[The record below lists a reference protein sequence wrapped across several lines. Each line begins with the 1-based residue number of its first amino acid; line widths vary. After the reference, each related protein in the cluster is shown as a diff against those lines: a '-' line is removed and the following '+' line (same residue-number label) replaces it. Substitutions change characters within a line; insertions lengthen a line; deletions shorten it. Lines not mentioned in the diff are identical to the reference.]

1 MYLPKDREVESA
13 LWPVWVNPIFRSSLS
28 TFWSSLGGFSTL
40 RFRSLYLHF
49 PLSPIPALFHHVS
62 LQFLGF
68 SNPVALFYPLLNEED
83 AEGSVR
89 PCPHPSLSFPSCGNN
104 PSARISTD
112 FLSPRTEPDPSH
124 PWDLLWD
131 SVGKGTPG
139 RVLFLCHPVLLEF
152 PVGNRGE
159 NFISLTLWLWNLW
172 KRTRRH
178 DANRPLGLGLGSLS

>member
-28 TFWSSLGGFSTL
+28 TFWSSLGGLSTL

-68 SNPVALFYPLLNEED
+68 SNPVALFSPLLNEED

-104 PSARISTD
+104 PSARISTEHW
-112 FLSPRTEPDPSH
+112 FSEPQDWTGPPPTH
-124 PWDLLWD
+124 GICCEAQW
-131 SVGKGTPG
+131 GKGHLGGCCSFVTQCCWNSLWETEGKTP
-139 RVLFLCHPVLLEF
+139 
-152 PVGNRGE
+152 
-159 NFISLTLWLWNLW
+159 SL
-172 KRTRRH
+172 
-178 DANRPLGLGLGSLS
+178 